1 MQRPVL
7 VTGGAGFIGRHLVRA
22 LRARGTHVRA
32 LVRNPEA
39 AAWLAAAGADPILG
53 DLLDQAVASGRR
65 RAWAL
70 FSISPAGCLR
80 RASLLKSMSGCMLM
94 PPSRCSR
101 PRSRK
106 VDLEF
111 FMLCST
117 TGVHGPTGPIP
128 AREDDPGNP
137 GNAYESTKVRAE
149 NVATEIARRSGV
161 RLVIARPGLV
171 YGPGDRHLL
180 GWFRA
185 IQRGYYR
192 VIGSGTH
199 HLHPIYIDD
208 LVRGVLLAAAA
219 ENRCRAYHLVGNRPV
234 TMRELSDAI
243 AAAVGR
249 KVSSVHLPVPVAYA
263 VGAALEALPVP
274 RRLLPLTR
282 SRVRFMTQNRAYD
295 GSRARQELGFVPAV
309 ELNDGLAQTV
319 AWYRDAGWL

>member
-53 DLLDQAVASGRR
+53 DLLDGAVAERAAAGVAAVFHFAGRLFAPGEPAQAYER
-65 RAWAL
+65 LHVDATVAL
-70 FSISPAGCLR
+70 LE
-80 RASLLKSMSGCMLM
+80 ASLAQG
-94 PPSRCSR
+94 
-101 PRSRK
+101 
-106 VDLEF
+106 DLEF

-219 ENRCRAYHLVGNRPV
+219 ESQCRAYHLVGDRPV

-282 SRVRFMTQNRAYD
+282 SRVRFMTANRAYD

-309 ELNDGLAQTV
+309 GLNDGLAQTV
-319 AWYRDAGWL
+319 AWYRAAGWL